1 MIQKINEMDIDNLQ
15 TLVEKIS
22 EVMNTPVTIEDAEH
36 RLLAYSSHDPNS
48 DPARIATIVGRK
60 VPEDVVRALYES
72 GAMQQLLDTWEP
84 VHVEGMSQ
92 VGLNKRMAIA
102 IRHYDE
108 VLGYIWLLENNGS
121 FTSEQIQQLKYSAT
135 LAASK
140 MIQMQKRK
148 QSIDF
153 FNRLLKGR
161 FTSEQDALAQARE
174 VGIQMP
180 AYSYILIIEQ
190 NGNND
195 RNDWLDKAVQA
206 ATEYAVR
213 IVLHVREQHRLI
225 LLCSTAKTASSVA
238 PVEHTIVPLVN
249 RLSTLLPQ
257 SSIEYGAGSV
267 VSSVLAISRS
277 YTEAQYLLLLHHRL
291 SETSSILYYPQA
303 GFYRYLYAMK
313 QEAAQFPA
321 YMSPLD
327 KLAAYDQEH
336 HSHLLHTLAVFLD
349 HNSDAKLAAGQLHVH
364 TNTLNYR
371 LKRIAEVGQIDLN
384 NMAQKVTLYLEIK
397 LLLLEEYQ

>member
-92 VGLNKRMAIA
+92 VGLNNRMAIA

-153 FNRLLKGR
+153 FNRLLTGR

-206 ATEYAVR
+206 ATEYALR

-249 RLSTLLPQ
+249 RLSTLLPA

-291 SETSSILYYPQA
+291 PETSSILYYPQA

-384 NMAQKVTLYLEIK
+384 DMAQKVTLYLEIK
-397 LLLLEEYQ
+397 LLLLEESE

>member
-1 MIQKINEMDIDNLQ
+1 MIPKINEMDIDNLQ

-22 EVMNTPVTIEDAEH
+22 EVMETPVTIEDAEH

-72 GAMQQLLDTWEP
+72 GAMQQLLETWEP

-92 VGLNKRMAIA
+92 VGLNNRMAIA

-108 VLGYIWLLENNGS
+108 VLGYIWLLENKGS
-121 FTSEQIQQLKYSAT
+121 FTNEQIQQLKYSAT

-180 AYSYILIIEQ
+180 AYSYILMIEQ
-190 NGNND
+190 DSNHDN
-195 RNDWLDKAVQA
+195 NDWLDKAIQA

-213 IVLHVREQHRLI
+213 IVLHLREPHRLI

-249 RLSTLLPQ
+249 RLSTLLP
-257 SSIEYGAGSV
+257 SSPIEYGAGSV

-277 YTEAQYLLLLHHRL
+277 YTEAQYLLMLHHRL
-291 SETSSILYYPQA
+291 PETNSILYYPQA

-313 QEAAQFPA
+313 QEAVQFPA
-321 YMSPLD
+321 YTSPLD

-397 LLLLEEYQ
+397 LLLLEESE

>member
-1 MIQKINEMDIDNLQ
+1 MIPKINEMDIDNLQ

-22 EVMNTPVTIEDAEH
+22 EVMETPVTIEDAEH

-92 VGLNKRMAIA
+92 VGLNNRMAIA

-108 VLGYIWLLENNGS
+108 VLGYIWLLENKGS

-180 AYSYILIIEQ
+180 AYSYILMIEQ
-190 NGNND
+190 DGNHDN
-195 RNDWLDKAVQA
+195 NDWLDKAIQA

-213 IVLHVREQHRLI
+213 IVLHLREPHRLI

-249 RLSTLLPQ
+249 RLSTLLP
-257 SSIEYGAGSV
+257 SSPIEYGAGSV

-277 YTEAQYLLLLHHRL
+277 YTEAQYLLMLHHRL
-291 SETSSILYYPQA
+291 PETNSILYYPQA

-313 QEAAQFPA
+313 QEAVQFPA
-321 YMSPLD
+321 YTSPLD

-397 LLLLEEYQ
+397 LLLLEESE

>member
-1 MIQKINEMDIDNLQ
+1 MIPKINEVDIDNLQ

-22 EVMNTPVTIEDAEH
+22 EVMDTPVTIEDAEH

-60 VPEDVVRALYES
+60 VPADVVQALYES

-84 VHVEGMSQ
+84 VHVQGMSQ
-92 VGLNKRMAIA
+92 VGLNNRMAIA

-108 VLGYIWLLENNGS
+108 VIGYIWLLENNGS
-121 FTSEQIQQLKYSAT
+121 FTPEQIQQLKYSAN

-161 FTSEQDALAQARE
+161 FTSEQEALIQARE

-180 AYSYILIIEQ
+180 AYSYILMIEQ
-190 NGNND
+190 ED
-195 RNDWLDKAVQA
+195 SAPINDWLEKASQA
-206 ATEYAVR
+206 ANEHAVR

-225 LLCSTAKTASSVA
+225 LLCSTAKTALSVLA
-238 PVEHTIVPLVN
+238 VEKTIIPLVD
-249 RLSTLLPQ
+249 RLYTLLPH

-267 VSSVLAISRS
+267 VQSLLEISRS
-277 YTEAQYLLLLHHRL
+277 YNEAQHLLMLHRQL
-291 SETSSILYYPQA
+291 PETSSILYYPQA

-313 QEAAQFPA
+313 QEAEQFPA
-321 YMSPLD
+321 YTSPLD
-327 KLAAYDQEH
+327 TLAAYDQEH

-349 HNSDAKLAAGQLHVH
+349 HNSDAKLAAQQLHVH

-371 LKRIAEVGQIDLN
+371 LKRIAEVGKIDLN
-384 NMAQKVTLYLEIK
+384 SMAQKVTLYLEIK
-397 LLLLEEYQ
+397 LLLLEESQ

>member
-1 MIQKINEMDIDNLQ
+1 MIPKINEMDIDNLQ

-22 EVMNTPVTIEDAEH
+22 EVMETPVTIEDAEH

-92 VGLNKRMAIA
+92 VGLNNRMAIA

-108 VLGYIWLLENNGS
+108 VLGYIWLLENKGS

-180 AYSYILIIEQ
+180 AYSYILMIEQ
-190 NGNND
+190 DSNHDN
-195 RNDWLDKAVQA
+195 NDWLDKAMQA

-213 IVLHVREQHRLI
+213 IVLHLREPHRLI

-249 RLSTLLPQ
+249 RLSTLLP
-257 SSIEYGAGSV
+257 SSPIEYGAGSV

-277 YTEAQYLLLLHHRL
+277 YTEAQYLLMLHHRL
-291 SETSSILYYPQA
+291 PETNSILYYPQA

-313 QEAAQFPA
+313 QEAVQFPA
-321 YMSPLD
+321 YTSPLD

-384 NMAQKVTLYLEIK
+384 DMAQKVTLYLEIK
-397 LLLLEEYQ
+397 LLLLEESE